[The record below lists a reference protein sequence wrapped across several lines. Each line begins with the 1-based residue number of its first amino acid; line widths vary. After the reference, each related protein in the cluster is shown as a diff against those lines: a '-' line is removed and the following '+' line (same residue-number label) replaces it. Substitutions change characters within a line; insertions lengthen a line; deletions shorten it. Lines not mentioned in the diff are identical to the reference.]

1 MCVHVFPHRVP
12 VAAIADDQGDG
23 REMDD
28 EAIAR
33 RAKVVVASLDAPQ
46 PTDDNNNISVLCN
59 TAIDEN

>member
-46 PTDDNNNISVLCN
+46 PTDDNNNISV
-59 TAIDEN
+59 

>member
-1 MCVHVFPHRVP
+1 MFFPHRVP